1 MLDKEEYVEQAYLF
15 RTIGERLPKNMPLQE
30 LMRQA
35 KEELL
40 ATAKLPMAVDFLRT
54 ELEHSG
60 NLWTAMEKLSH
71 YFSPFQ
77 TYVVR
82 EAENERGQFDLRVA
96 VEVLRAEAEYRCKE
110 ITKQGLFLFQ
120 FETLCRNR
128 LRYDAGLA
136 AIAADTTYDADW
148 RSWIRHV
155 RHQVGLIDFCDL
167 LYVRSEYYLQRRR
180 QLLRGEVEPEE
191 PILFGPKEGK
201 IAFANRGKDPL
212 YLFAALQRHLG
223 YPAVPRPQPVD
234 RSEALLPLLMRR
246 LERVESRLKLLED
259 EQHTGIDLREFY
271 GPDAGPPR
279 LPADS

>member
-30 LMRQA
+30 LLRQT

-40 ATAKLPMAVDFLRT
+40 ASAKLPMAVDFLRT

-60 NLWTAMEKLSH
+60 NLWTAMDKLAH

-96 VEVLRAEAEYRCKE
+96 VEVLRAEAEYRCRE

-136 AIAADTTYDADW
+136 AIAADKTYDEDW
-148 RSWIRHV
+148 RRWLLSV

-167 LYVRSEYYLQRRR
+167 IYLRSEYYLQRRR
-180 QLLRGEVEPEE
+180 QTLRADVEPEE
-191 PILFGPKEGK
+191 PILFGAKEGK

-223 YPAVPRPQPVD
+223 YPAVPRPRPVD
-234 RSEALLPLLMRR
+234 RSEELVPLLMRR
-246 LERVESRLKLLED
+246 LDRVESRLKLLED
-259 EQHTGIDLREFY
+259 EQREGIDLREFY
-271 GPDAGPPR
+271 GPSGSPPG
-279 LPADS
+279 LPSDS